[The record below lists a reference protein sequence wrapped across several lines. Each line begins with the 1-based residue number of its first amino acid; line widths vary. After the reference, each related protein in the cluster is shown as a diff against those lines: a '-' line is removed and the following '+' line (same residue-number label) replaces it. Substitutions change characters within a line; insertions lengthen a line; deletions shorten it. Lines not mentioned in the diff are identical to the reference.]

1 MQNEYI
7 ETLGPFA
14 VYQPEPKQEPR
25 HASIIEAAKAY
36 RDGKQVTISATAY
49 SGRHSDVMDRSFS
62 KGDAIRYD
70 TETIEPVSFKDWL
83 IRSKVF
89 FGSWFFGMDRV
100 FYQFFIG

>member
-1 MQNEYI
+1 MMDYSKY
-7 ETLGPFA
+7 LPFPA
-14 VYQPEPKQEPR
+14 HTEKERHEPR
-25 HASIIEAAKAY
+25 PASIIEAAKAY
-36 RDGKQVTISATAY
+36 KDGEQVTISATAY
-49 SGRHSDVMDRSFS
+49 NGRHSDVMDRSFS